1 MFLLVCVGHVFFL
14 SYELYREHQWE
25 RNLTEHHRN
34 TIAPSSCYTPFNK
47 IIATVTKQLAS
58 QIIEEPCGVVRTN
71 GAVDVRTNG
80 AEGVRSNG
88 EAVSGLMGRCPDQWC
103 GVRTNRAASEL
114 MGRRVSELRGDVRTD
129 GVVSEQIIPL
139 LTQSLNR

>member
-1 MFLLVCVGHVFFL
+1 MGRWL
-14 SYELYREHQWE
+14 S
-25 RNLTEHHRN
+25 
-34 TIAPSSCYTPFNK
+34 
-47 IIATVTKQLAS
+47 
-58 QIIEEPCGVVRTN
+58 EPCGVVRTN
-71 GAVDVRTNG
+71 GAADVRTNG

-103 GVRTNRAASEL
+103 GVRTNGAASEL

-139 LTQSLNR
+139 LTQSLNRLMSENEQ

>member
-1 MFLLVCVGHVFFL
+1 MEGGGRTNGAVSRLMGRWL
-14 SYELYREHQWE
+14 S
-25 RNLTEHHRN
+25 
-34 TIAPSSCYTPFNK
+34 
-47 IIATVTKQLAS
+47 
-58 QIIEEPCGVVRTN
+58 EPCGVVRTN

-88 EAVSGLMGRCPDQWC
+88 EAVSGLMGRCLDQWC

-139 LTQSLNR
+139 LTQSLNRLM